1 MAAAT
6 RINNLMQILGCD
18 GHVAL
23 YANTS
28 LLIPDMQY
36 LGFRLWRDG
45 IGNLTTPQLAVFQS
59 IVNAGVPIIGF
70 PFMQAVPANTVVA
83 TVISDIKKIFNMGPN
98 ALFAVEGPDEPGNNA
113 FEFGGIATTASWSAV
128 SAFQSAYYAAMKAD
142 SQMGTGAANVPV
154 WTPSLVGE
162 ELDNAGLQFGCVV
175 PGGGGGSSTA
185 GGTVFADVLNCH
197 VYPMFDTSAAQ
208 TIDPI
213 AGDAYYA
220 QLGADFVSTYAHGF
234 SGLTLAAA
242 KALPHAVSE
251 FGYGAVGG
259 TPGGATVDIPTQG
272 KCILNGILN
281 AWVDGYKAL
290 CVNTLYEIGGGFGLF
305 SGPGTPTLSGQ
316 YLHNF
321 ITPLQDT
328 GTNSATFTTGTLNY
342 VLSGLPA
349 TGNSAMFQKS
359 NGLYE
364 LIIWNNVTNWTFAT
378 GVPIVIAP
386 TNVTVTF
393 PTSQSVINVYDPL
406 VAPTPSQAFN
416 TASVI
421 ISLKDYPLIIEV
433 NPGAPIDVLVP
444 SGGSTDIKSLPLS
457 GPAGVSDV
465 AALPLQGV
473 IGGVPAP
480 AIALSSGSI
489 TNPSS
494 TIARPANTTPYGGGD
509 LIANSATAGSVVVPS
524 FSIQS
529 FAGGVI
535 IPRIRVF
542 TNAPSGW
549 NNVQLSIN
557 LWKGAPTYVNGD
569 NGIYSVVTGAVLWL
583 ANYSVIL
590 TQFVDG
596 AAGGG
601 TLTAANGVALKLT
614 SGTSIFYDIQIVGA
628 ATPISGQLF
637 TVVPELF
644 N

>member
-6 RINNLMQILGCD
+6 RINSLMQILGCD

-59 IVNAGVPIIGF
+59 IVNAGLPIIGF
-70 PFMQAVPANTVVA
+70 PFMQTPPTNTVVA
-83 TVISDIKKIFNMGPN
+83 TVIADARRIFNMGPL

-113 FEFGGIATTASWSAV
+113 FEFGGVATTTSWSAV
-128 SAFQSAYYAAMKAD
+128 SAFQAAYYAAMKAD

-154 WTPSLVGE
+154 WTPTLVGE
-162 ELDNAGLQFGCVV
+162 ELDNAGLQFGNVV

-197 VYPMFDTSAAQ
+197 VYPMFDTSASQ
-208 TIDPI
+208 TIDPV
-213 AGDAYYA
+213 AGDAFYH
-220 QLGADFVSTYAHGF
+220 QLGADFVSTYLHGF
-234 SGLTLAAA
+234 AGLTLPAA
-242 KALPHAVSE
+242 KALPHAVTE

-259 TPGGATVDIPTQG
+259 TAGGATVDVPTQG

-281 AWVDGYKAL
+281 AWVDGYQAL

-305 SGPGTPTLSGQ
+305 SGPGTPTLAGT

-321 ITPLQDT
+321 ITPLQDAGST
-328 GTNSATFTTGTLNY
+328 AATFTTGTLNY
-342 VLSGLPA
+342 VLSGLPG

-364 LIIWNNVTNWTFAT
+364 LVIWNNVTNWNFTT
-378 GVPIVIAP
+378 GVPIVISP

-393 PTSQSVINVYDPL
+393 PSSQSVINVYDPL
-406 VAPTPSQAFN
+406 VSATPSPAFN

-421 ISLKDYPLIIEV
+421 VALRDYPLIVEV
-433 NPGAPIDVLVP
+433 NPGAPVDVLVP
-444 SGGSTDIKSLPLS
+444 SGGTATLHTLPQSSPTGTTDTV
-457 GPAGVSDV
+457 G
-465 AALPLQGV
+465 LPLQGV
-473 IGGVPAP
+473 LGGIPAP

-494 TIARPANTTPYGGGD
+494 SFARPANTTPYGAGD
-509 LIANSATAGSVVVPS
+509 LVANSATAGSIIVPS
-524 FSIQS
+524 FSILS
-529 FAGGVI
+529 TAGGVI
-535 IPRIRVF
+535 VPRIRIF

-557 LWKGAPTYVNGD
+557 LWKGAPTYINGD
-569 NGIYSVVTGAVLWL
+569 NGIYSVATGASLWL

-596 AAGGG
+596 AVGGG

-614 SGTSIFYDIQIVGA
+614 SGTSIFYDIQIIGT